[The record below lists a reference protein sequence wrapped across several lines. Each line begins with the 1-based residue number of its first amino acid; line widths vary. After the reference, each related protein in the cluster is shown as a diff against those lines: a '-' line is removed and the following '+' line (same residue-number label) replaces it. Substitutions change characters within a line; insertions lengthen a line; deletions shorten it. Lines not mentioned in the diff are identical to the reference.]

1 MFRLAVATSA
11 VAQTLTSDAWI
22 FAGWTHCVSIGDL
35 QVVDNQQRIVSVLSG
50 QVKQNPALEAKK
62 PAARKK

>member
-1 MFRLAVATSA
+1 M
-11 VAQTLTSDAWI
+11 TSDAWI
-22 FAGWTHCVSIGDL
+22 FAGWMHCVSIGDL